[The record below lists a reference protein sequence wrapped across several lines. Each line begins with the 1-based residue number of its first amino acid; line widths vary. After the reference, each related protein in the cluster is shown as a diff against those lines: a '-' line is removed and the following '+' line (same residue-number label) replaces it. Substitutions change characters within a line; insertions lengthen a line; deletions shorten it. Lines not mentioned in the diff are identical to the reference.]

1 MLTTA
6 DKIATA
12 HGSTPTCKAAA
23 TSVFTCHSLAC
34 RTKAFGTKPTP
45 AQVRGAALRD
55 ALIDAIER
63 SAAKGEMAA
72 QLGCLQGAVV
82 GVLIE
87 FFEPN
92 ADEVVEIAKAVR
104 S

>member
-6 DKIATA
+6 NKIAA
-12 HGSTPTCKAAA
+12 DHAATPTCNAAP
-23 TSVFTCHSLAC
+23 TSPLTCHSLAC

-55 ALIDAIER
+55 ALVDALDR
-63 SAAKGEMAA
+63 SAAKGAMAA
-72 QLGCLQGAVV
+72 QLGCLQGAIV
-82 GVLIE
+82 GVLVE
-87 FFEPN
+87 FCEPN
-92 ADEVVEIAKAVR
+92 TDEVVEIAKRLR